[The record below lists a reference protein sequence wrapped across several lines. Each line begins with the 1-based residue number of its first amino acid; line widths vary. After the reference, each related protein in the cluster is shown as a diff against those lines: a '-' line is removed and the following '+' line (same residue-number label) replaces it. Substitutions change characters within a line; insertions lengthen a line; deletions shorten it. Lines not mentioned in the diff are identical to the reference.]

1 MTILKIIP
9 RGSNRLDIKLN
20 GKIDAEEMQAAL
32 NELESRCQNI
42 ENGQI
47 LYDVIDFKI
56 PTASAIGV
64 EFSRLPA
71 MLKLMK
77 KFNRAAILTDK
88 RWLKMVSEF
97 EGMLFPGLDIKA
109 FNRDQRAEAEIW
121 LSR

>member
-32 NELESRCQNI
+32 NELERRCQDI